1 MKEEIIKILER
12 HSKNNVDDCI
22 TDVMFDT
29 IADEILSLKLWQT
42 DVKRCFSYQEALD
55 FLQSHTPIAVK
66 PIKKSKYKFV
76 QPFTSINAR
85 DIVIFSLATEL
96 SKNTKYIN
104 AFDFLTELRE
114 KSEWHNLIINDNALA
129 GKMVEFAELYFKARL
144 GLK

>member
-1 MKEEIIKILER
+1 MCYKIIDKLLNVRFKRTLNDKFKIMISDNTQAKPLEKTAV
-12 HSKNNVDDCI
+12 SV
-22 TDVMFDT
+22 
-29 IADEILSLKLWQT
+29 
-42 DVKRCFSYQEALD
+42 CFSYQEALD
-55 FLQSHTPIAVK
+55 FLQLHTPIAVK

-129 GKMVEFAELYFKARL
+129 GKMVEFAELYFKART